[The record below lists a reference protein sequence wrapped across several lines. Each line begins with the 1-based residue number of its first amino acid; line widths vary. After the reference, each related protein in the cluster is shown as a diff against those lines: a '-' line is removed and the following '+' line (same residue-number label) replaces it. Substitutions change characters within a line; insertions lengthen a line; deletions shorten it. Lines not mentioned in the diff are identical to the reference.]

1 VSISSVLLSGLSG
14 LRAAQSAL
22 AVTSNN
28 ISNANTPGYVRAE
41 VNLAPRATVGGV
53 EISSIRRAADQFLTT
68 ASYIATAA
76 QGAASAR
83 SELLTRAQSSFGDPT
98 STTSLFSTLD
108 SFWSSLTAL
117 GVDPS
122 SMLRRS
128 DAVSQLQSTF
138 GEVQRIGQNVQDLI
152 SEADQ
157 RISDDVNKSQDLI
170 NRIASLN
177 DQIRL
182 NNRTG
187 ADATG
192 AENTQSQLIDQLS
205 QLMDVRV
212 SADEQGGVQVR
223 TSGGAL
229 LVGVT
234 AAKISYNPTTAPN
247 APHGVITLNADNG
260 GGANLEPFLA
270 GGEIK
275 GLMQAR
281 DVDLANLAQ
290 ALGGFSATL
299 ADALNQVHNENS
311 TAPAPSQLNGR
322 NTGLLGTDSI
332 GFTGNAIVGVTNAAG
347 VLTQRLTI
355 DFDAKTITAE
365 QPAGTFSFS
374 GGTIASFTTAL
385 NGALAAATPAGSA
398 SFSGGVLSMN
408 VGSNGGVV
416 VQQDESDPSARG
428 GRGFSQFFG
437 LNDLV
442 TSPTPMFFENGLKG
456 TDPLGLNAGG
466 EISYQVRDAS
476 GRQIATRTITISG
489 SLANATATQDDLLNA
504 LNANGSGL
512 GGFGTFA
519 RDSTGKVTFT
529 PAAGYSV
536 QMTGDSTQRGT
547 TGVSFSALNGLSAAS
562 TAGRATSIDVKA
574 SIVANS
580 SLLGAGRPDLS
591 VALGSTVIESG
602 DNTGAAALA
611 AARDTVRNFS
621 AAGSLGAQTGTLATY
636 ASRLGGEA
644 GRLASDAQRASDGA
658 EAIANAAN
666 TRRTDVEGV
675 SLDDE
680 LMKMTVYQNS
690 YAAAARVIQAASDML
705 DVLLSIGVS

>member
-1 VSISSVLLSGLSG
+1 MSISSVLLSGLSG
-14 LRAAQSAL
+14 LRAAQTGL
-22 AVTSNN
+22 GVTSNN
-28 ISNANTPGYVRAE
+28 ITNANTPGYVRAE
-41 VNLAPRATVGGV
+41 VNLAPRAQVGGV
-53 EISSIRRAADQFLTT
+53 EISSVRRAANQFLAT
-68 ASYIATAA
+68 ASFIATAA

-83 SELLTRAQSSFGDPT
+83 SDLLSRAQSAFGDPT
-98 STTSLFSTLD
+98 SDTSLFSTLD
-108 SFWSSLTAL
+108 NFWSSLTAL

-122 SMLRRS
+122 STLRRG
-128 DAVSQLQSTF
+128 DAVSQLQSTYS
-138 GEVQRIGQNVQDLI
+138 EVQRIGQNVQDLI

-157 RISDDVNKSQDLI
+157 RISDDVNQAQDLI

-192 AENTQSQLIDQLS
+192 AENAQGALIDQLS
-205 QLMDVRV
+205 KLMDVRV
-212 SADEQGGVQVR
+212 AGDDQGGVQVR

-234 AAKISYNPTTAPN
+234 AARISYNPTTAPN

-275 GLMQAR
+275 GLIQAR

-290 ALGGFSATL
+290 ALGGLSGAL
-299 ADALNQVHNENS
+299 ADSLNEVHNQNGA
-311 TAPAPSQLNGR
+311 APAPSQLTGR
-322 NTGLLGTDSI
+322 NTGLIGADSL
-332 GFTGNAIVGVTNAAG
+332 GFTGTAVVGVTNAAG
-347 VLTQRLTI
+347 VLSQRLTI
-355 DFDAKTITAE
+355 DFDTQTITAE
-365 QPAGTFSFS
+365 QPPGTFSFS
-374 GGTIASFTTAL
+374 GGTINAFTTAL

-398 SFSGGVLSMN
+398 SFSGGVLSMS
-408 VGSNGGVV
+408 VGNNGGLV
-416 VQQDESDPSARG
+416 VQQDDADPSARA
-428 GRGFSQFFG
+428 GRGFSHFFG

-442 TSPTPMFFENGLKG
+442 TRPAPIFFENGLSG
-456 TDPLGLNAGG
+456 SDPLGLNSGG
-466 EISYQVRDAS
+466 QISYQVRDAA
-476 GRQIATRTITISG
+476 GRQIASRTITISG
-489 SLANATATQDDLLNA
+489 ALANPAATQDDLLSA
-504 LNANGSGL
+504 LNATGTGL
-512 GGFGTFA
+512 GEFGTFS
-519 RDSTGKVTFT
+519 RDSTGKVSFT
-529 PAAGYSV
+529 PNAGFNV
-536 QMTGDSTQRGT
+536 QLTGDSTQRGT
-547 TGVSFSALNGLSAAS
+547 TGVSYSALNGLSASA
-562 TAGRATSIDVKA
+562 TAGRATTVGVNAAIA
-574 SIVANS
+574 ANP
-580 SLLGAGRPDLS
+580 SLLAAGRPDLT
-591 VALGSTVIESG
+591 VAIGSTIIESG

-611 AARDTVRNFS
+611 AARDTVRSFS

-658 EAIANAAN
+658 EAVANAAN
-666 TRRTDVEGV
+666 NRRTDVEGV

-705 DVLLSIGVS
+705 DVLMSIGVR